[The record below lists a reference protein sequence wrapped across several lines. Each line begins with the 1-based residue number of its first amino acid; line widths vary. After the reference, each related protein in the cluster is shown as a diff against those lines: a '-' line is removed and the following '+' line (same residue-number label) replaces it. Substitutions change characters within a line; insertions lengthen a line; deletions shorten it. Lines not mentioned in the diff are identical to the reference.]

1 MRMFRSL
8 LLAFAVVLMVGA
20 TTRFADST
28 ILNELEKE
36 GFLKTL
42 YRN

>member
-1 MRMFRSL
+1 MRMVRSL
-8 LLAFAVVLMVGA
+8 SPVFGVMLMVGA

-36 GFLKTL
+36 GFRKTL